1 MQFVAGTFMAFAYSS
16 RTPNSAP
23 KSADADKRL
32 SLSDSA
38 AQQQQQMQ
46 QQQQGA
52 NSGHYKCEMCR
63 SWTETGTCRYGP
75 RCQFAHGAEELRPR
89 QRGRNYKTK
98 ACRSWEETGAC
109 PYGKRCQF
117 LHDGY
122 ENVDGAHGVETA
134 AAFDS
139 HATSHATGGD
149 AYDSY
154 SQQQQ
159 HQHQHKSASSD
170 LPPRSGAGVAGS
182 GGQSD
187 SAGPSGRRRFMSSPP
202 EMQESAVAA
211 TTAAS
216 ASGYAETHR
225 AHRGSAPAVMAYANM
240 AKQPPPPSSQH
251 HHQPQ
256 QQQNHHQHHQHPPQ
270 QPEQYYA
277 HAQQHPHQ
285 NQYQHHHSGN
295 CGGSDHRGSFQQQPQ
310 QQHHQQ
316 PHRLNPTEEL
326 LSALLT
332 SGAFPALQ
340 DLAIALQHVAASN
353 ANANTNMNGNAN
365 GRSASIGA
373 DDSVDS
379 FGADSLN
386 AVSTSSASQSL
397 LLSPQSPLLLAQT
410 GLGSSIGR
418 AAANVRATSSGS
430 LSSWPSSPMHAS
442 SGFSAGAG
450 RGSMGVSTSSDSP
463 YPNSSPN
470 LVSTMP
476 HTTAPSSPHSFDASP
491 GGSFSGGFGSGLG
504 QAMMHPQQHG
514 AHATSSFGAPQHRSL
529 SFSLLGGG
537 GGGGGSV
544 SGHTHA
550 PGEVA
555 YSFQQGQQLGMNS
568 SHQQHPQ
575 HQQQGQQP
583 QQHYQPS
590 HQQSSHFAPS
600 SQLGFSGSVF
610 DSALFLNHDG
620 GAQST
625 APTSYFAVAG
635 DSVHDAEA
643 ASRSRLPVFQH
654 LDAND
659 AAASS
664 NASAHSHATRSF

>member
-23 KSADADKRL
+23 KSTDADKRL

-38 AQQQQQMQ
+38 SQQPQQMQ
-46 QQQQGA
+46 QQQPGA

-63 SWTETGTCRYGP
+63 SWSETGTCRYGP

-122 ENVDGAHGVETA
+122 ENVDGINVVETA

-139 HATSHATGGD
+139 HATSRATGGD
-149 AYDSY
+149 SYDSH
-154 SQQQQ
+154 SQQ

-170 LPPRSGAGVAGS
+170 LPPRSSTGPAGS
-182 GGQSD
+182 GGQSE

-256 QQQNHHQHHQHPPQ
+256 QQQNHHQHHQQPPQ
-270 QPEQYYA
+270 EQYYA
-277 HAQQHPHQ
+277 HAPQHPHH
-285 NQYQHHHSGN
+285 NQYHHHHSGN
-295 CGGSDHRGSFQQQPQ
+295 GGGSDHRGSFQQQPQ
-310 QQHHQQ
+310 QQQHYQQ

-353 ANANTNMNGNAN
+353 SNTNMNVNVN
-365 GRSASIGA
+365 GRSSSVGA

-397 LLSPQSPLLLAQT
+397 LLSPQSPLMHAQT
-410 GLGSSIGR
+410 GPGSSIGR

-450 RGSMGVSTSSDSP
+450 RGSIGISTSSDSP

-476 HTTAPSSPHSFDASP
+476 HTTAPSSPHSFDASS
-491 GGSFSGGFGSGLG
+491 GGSFSSGFGSGLG

-514 AHATSSFGAPQHRSL
+514 AHATSSFGAPHHRSQ
-529 SFSLLGGG
+529 SVSLLGGG
-537 GGGGGSV
+537 GGGSV
-544 SGHTHA
+544 GGHTHA

-555 YSFQQGQQLGMNS
+555 YSFQQGQQLGMNP
-568 SHQQHPQ
+568 SHQQHSHQ
-575 HQQQGQQP
+575 QQQGQQQQQS
-583 QQHYQPS
+583 QQHYQPP
-590 HQQSSHFAPS
+590 HHQSSHFAPS
-600 SQLGFSGSVF
+600 SQLGFSGSIF

-635 DSVHDAEA
+635 DSVHDSEA
-643 ASRSRLPVFQH
+643 ASRPRLPVFQH